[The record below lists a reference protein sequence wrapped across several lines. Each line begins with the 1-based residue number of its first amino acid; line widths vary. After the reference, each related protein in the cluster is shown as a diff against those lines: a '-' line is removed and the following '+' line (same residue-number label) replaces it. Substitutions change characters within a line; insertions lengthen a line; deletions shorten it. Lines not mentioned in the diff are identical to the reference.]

1 MASRRTDE
9 SLWSDYIPLF
19 SCAFPSIWHLP
30 ARQALSALMAG
41 LPDVFVLDLC
51 TGGPLVVVCLVF
63 RTLQELSTFRVS
75 IDTIPA
81 LAGKMGK
88 KTSFWS
94 LSSICVSKVSY
105 ISCLLCPHLTL
116 LTRNKAAMLSLRQ
129 PRQQSGQEHISRI
142 YNSIRHL
149 RREDN
154 AVTVMYAPAHD
165 DDKWKKIAK
174 EKAQMATSSKAG
186 LPTQRPGMK
195 STMLNAARAK
205 RSPTRSPLEKVGIHS
220 KRVDTALPGKHTR
233 QLYDWLS
240 RREAR
245 ALAQLR
251 TGMAEQLSLPDQCCP
266 YGSIRMRTSERD
278 SGAFSLSMYQV
289 EGVPYGDAPM

>member
-1 MASRRTDE
+1 
-9 SLWSDYIPLF
+9 
-19 SCAFPSIWHLP
+19 
-30 ARQALSALMAG
+30 MAG

-94 LSSICVSKVSY
+94 LSSICVS
-105 ISCLLCPHLTL
+105 
-116 LTRNKAAMLSLRQ
+116 KAAMLSLRQ